1 MYWVE
6 LHIHTE
12 NGSLDSI
19 MNLAELLEEYRR
31 IGVDG
36 VCVTEHVEWEKI
48 SFNQYEK
55 LYSAF
60 DYAEENNLDID
71 IFPGA
76 EVKLKHGEEYLV
88 YGIKIPYEWFGMDW
102 SEMINK
108 VHELGGIIIKSHPYR
123 DEKQI
128 NPIDGIEKYNF
139 CSNIIMNRE
148 ACKFAKYH
156 NALIEV
162 VGCDAHSIDVAGMA
176 ITVLKKRPEN
186 GIELV
191 QLLKKKEVE
200 SYIIKGKKC
209 SEEELY
215 ETIFDSSNDCGF

>member
-60 DYAEENNLDID
+60 DYAEENNLDI
-71 IFPGA
+71 
-76 EVKLKHGEEYLV
+76 
-88 YGIKIPYEWFGMDW
+88 
-102 SEMINK
+102 
-108 VHELGGIIIKSHPYR
+108 
-123 DEKQI
+123 
-128 NPIDGIEKYNF
+128 
-139 CSNIIMNRE
+139 
-148 ACKFAKYH
+148 
-156 NALIEV
+156 
-162 VGCDAHSIDVAGMA
+162 
-176 ITVLKKRPEN
+176 
-186 GIELV
+186 
-191 QLLKKKEVE
+191 QLME
-200 SYIIKGKKC
+200 
-209 SEEELY
+209 
-215 ETIFDSSNDCGF
+215 